1 MPTYQTNLIIVC
13 KKNKIVNKN
22 KFVNSKEVHQ
32 QSQGMT
38 LVRDDFGD
46 EEY

>member
-13 KKNKIVNKN
+13 KKKIDNKN
-22 KFVNSKEVHQ
+22 KFVNSKEVYQ

-38 LVRDDFGD
+38 SVRDDFGD